1 MEDELID
8 EVDETTDQ
16 AGSLD
21 ETNEELENEADET
34 ATQSSDEETNE
45 IDYEAELLK
54 ERKRRENAE
63 KKIVELK
70 REAKNE
76 DEEDP
81 DELINRRID
90 ERVSLALRDSSA
102 DTVESELLDITAN
115 DKERELI
122 KYHYE
127 NSIKQSGY
135 NKVSIRQDLER
146 ARLIA
151 NESKILKETSE
162 LREALK
168 SKATIGRGQSNNQ
181 DRKVVEDRK
190 FSKADLAFMKAR
202 GIKLEDV
209 KSN

>member
-34 ATQSSDEETNE
+34 ATQGSDEETNE

-70 REAKNE
+70 REAKSE

-102 DTVESELLDITAN
+102 DVVESELLDITAN

-135 NKVSIRQDLER
+135 NRVSIRQDLER

-202 GIKLEDV
+202 GIKPEDV